1 MVGIHIVRVRRL
13 ISLAV
18 TFFHETGRGA
28 AKKSE
33 KERKKNSSRIIFL
46 IDPCFVV
53 FSIDTGKTHPPHQ
66 IE

>member
-18 TFFHETGRGA
+18 TFFRETGRGA

-33 KERKKNSSRIIFL
+33 KGRKTNSSRMIFL

-53 FSIDTGKTHPPHQ
+53 SSVDTGKTHPPHQ

>member
-18 TFFHETGRGA
+18 TFFRETGRGA

-33 KERKKNSSRIIFL
+33 KGRKKNSSRIIFL
-46 IDPCFVV
+46 TDPFFFV
-53 FSIDTGKTHPPHQ
+53 FSVDTGKTHSPHQ

>member
-18 TFFHETGRGA
+18 TFFRETGRGA

-33 KERKKNSSRIIFL
+33 KERKKNSSRIIFFDRSL
-46 IDPCFVV
+46 FCLFLC
-53 FSIDTGKTHPPHQ
+53 
-66 IE
+66 